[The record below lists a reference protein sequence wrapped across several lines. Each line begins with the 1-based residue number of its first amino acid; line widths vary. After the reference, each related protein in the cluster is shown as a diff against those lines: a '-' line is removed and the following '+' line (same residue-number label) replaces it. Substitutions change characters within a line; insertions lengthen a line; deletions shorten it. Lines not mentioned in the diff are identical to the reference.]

1 MANDAAGVRGRGLI
15 AAVIAAIQEAG
26 GDLPSNRM
34 LDATPKA
41 PRPKPLAAE
50 RVSALRMADGS
61 ELPPSLQAW
70 LEYDAAWQP
79 LEIDPDTQRL
89 KATSFVELMEQVLPE
104 VATFYAGVGES
115 LLTADCYRL
124 WVPTICPEQT
134 VLCLYGALADASG
147 ELPVIGLSF
156 GDDGIVGVF
165 GAGFDVYMARVMDVC
180 PHVSYAL
187 GEGPAPYA
195 AASRAALDGL
205 LAAAPKA
212 TRKLLSVHQGVVS
225 VGALA
230 NFGDY

>member
-1 MANDAAGVRGRGLI
+1 
-15 AAVIAAIQEAG
+15 
-26 GDLPSNRM
+26 
-34 LDATPKA
+34 
-41 PRPKPLAAE
+41 
-50 RVSALRMADGS
+50 
-61 ELPPSLQAW
+61 
-70 LEYDAAWQP
+70 
-79 LEIDPDTQRL
+79 
-89 KATSFVELMEQVLPE
+89 MEQVLPE

-180 PHVSYAL
+180 PHVSDAL